1 MQRNTRQRH
10 ALAQLFERAERPL
23 TAEEVLNIAKRTVPK
38 LGIAT
43 VYRTIK
49 LMIAANEVRSVE
61 VLGETP
67 RYESANKEHHHHFLC
82 RTCETVYEAEGCEG
96 ERGVLTAPPG
106 FRVEGHEVV
115 LRGVCGTCV
124 DGEETNNHAPRKPA
138 SKLKT
143 KKAKKR

>member
-1 MQRNTRQRH
+1 MQRNTRQRQ
-10 ALAQLFERAERPL
+10 ALRQLFEHAEHPL
-23 TAEEVLNIAKRTVPK
+23 TAEEVLQIAKRTVPQ

-49 LMIAANEVRSVE
+49 VMIEANEVRSVE

-67 RYESANKEHHHHFLC
+67 RYESANREHHHHFLC
-82 RTCETVYEAEGCEG
+82 RTCEKVYEAEGCEG
-96 ERGVLTAPPG
+96 ERTVLAAPPG

-124 DGEETNNHAPRKPA
+124 DGEETNDHAPRKPA
-138 SKLKT
+138 SKLIT
-143 KKAKKR
+143 KKIKKH